1 MSRPLSI
8 LRTWTSAQIAAL
20 GFGVWWI
27 GNGIAVFVAS
37 PASLATLSTSGQVRF
52 LDTAIAVNGWHGLF
66 HLLTGAVG
74 IATCWSPRA
83 SNAYALSM
91 GCIYTAA
98 ALLSLVTGGIVF
110 GLIRVDEL
118 GSIDHALEGALLLLI
133 WLDSAVSGRSRPR
146 ATSLG

>member
-1 MSRPLSI
+1 MSPFST
-8 LRTWTSAQIAAL
+8 LRTWTSAQVAAL
-20 GFGVWWI
+20 GFGIWWI
-27 GNGIAVFVAS
+27 GNGVAVFVAT
-37 PASLATLSTSGQVRF
+37 PASLATLSTSGQVR
-52 LDTAIAVNGWHGLF
+52 LLGTAIAVNGWHGLV
-66 HLLTGAVG
+66 HLLTGAAG
-74 IATCWSPRA
+74 IATCRSSRA

-91 GCIYTAA
+91 GCIYAAA

-133 WLDSAVSGRSRPR
+133 WLDSAVRGRYLPR